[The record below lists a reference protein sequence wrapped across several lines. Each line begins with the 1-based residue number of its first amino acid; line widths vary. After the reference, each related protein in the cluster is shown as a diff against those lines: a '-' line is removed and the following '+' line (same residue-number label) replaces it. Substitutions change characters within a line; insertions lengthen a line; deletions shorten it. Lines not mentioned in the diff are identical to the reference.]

1 MFRHVVMFSWTE
13 DATDEAKQAA
23 LEAVGGL
30 PDMVASIRS
39 FSVGTDAGLAE
50 GNFDACVVADF
61 DDEAGYITYRDHPDH
76 VRVVTELLRPI
87 ASGRAAVQY
96 QL

>member
-1 MFRHVVMFSWTE
+1 MFRHVVMFSWT
-13 DATDEAKQAA
+13 DEASGEARQAA
-23 LEAVGGL
+23 VDAIGGL
-30 PDMVASIRS
+30 PDMVASIRG

-61 DDEAGYITYRDHPDH
+61 DDEAGYLTYRDHPDH
-76 VRVVTELLRPI
+76 VRVATELLRPI
-87 ASGRAAVQY
+87 VSGRAAVQY

>member
-1 MFRHVVMFSWTE
+1 MFSWADE
-13 DATDEAKQAA
+13 ATTEAKQAA
-23 LEAVGGL
+23 LDAVAGL
-30 PDMVASIRS
+30 PGMVASIRT
-39 FSVGTDAGLAE
+39 FSIGTDAGLAE

-87 ASGRAAVQY
+87 AAGRAAVQY
-96 QL
+96 QI